1 MGGEFTRQTVY
12 WGQESSTK
20 AIPWGRRGRKGF
32 KMRSKPARSQGG
44 AGVVVLL
51 ICPQG
56 HHACNKIYVQVRD
69 PSSARGPEGSE
80 LPPGRRKPVAS
91 LATRPGWSHMRGAK
105 ESIPAVVFNHMVE
118 FNDVLPFFVLLAALK
133 SLLIFPAQSSLA
145 VLAVDVG
152 NSMKASQQHPLLG
165 WPAAHVYHRVEEVG
179 APLTAL
185 ERLGDEVV
193 VVGQVSPAVGTAVP
207 SVTIIQVGLKRLGL

>member
-133 SLLIFPAQSSLA
+133 SLL
-145 VLAVDVG
+145 
-152 NSMKASQQHPLLG
+152 
-165 WPAAHVYHRVEEVG
+165 
-179 APLTAL
+179 
-185 ERLGDEVV
+185 
-193 VVGQVSPAVGTAVP
+193 
-207 SVTIIQVGLKRLGL
+207 LKRGESPSPLQELYLKGLTKPWRENLTGPILHMMKLWSRKIKLPAHRHRSGKYQGCASH